1 MKYIFLTA
9 LFSTAAVAQ
18 LPDGYYDFRGGKA
31 GLPGQAAAPPGKS
44 MGAKTDAALNAILS
58 QTPKSLK
65 GPYKAK
71 VLEIQPLEGHTIYSP
86 SDPPPTGQKWPGFI
100 YHNNGCLAIGKVDQ
114 KIVLEISSF
123 GYYVIAD
130 GNINATFTSGPGG
143 GPNFAPSDNG
153 VKAIEWVVDQAGKGK
168 LPDVDATKFGVAGTS
183 CGGILTYNTLQHK
196 RALAAAIISSGLFG
210 GAGRDKLKDL
220 KKPIGFFEGGPFD
233 GGTRNGQADYDTLTT
248 PTVWANGPFG
258 HGGGAGFMTTAVA
271 TFMDWQ
277 LKGNKTAGQAFL
289 DEKNNFI
296 KSLGY
301 TEVKRKNWT

>member
-1 MKYIFLTA
+1 
-9 LFSTAAVAQ
+9 
-18 LPDGYYDFRGGKA
+18 
-31 GLPGQAAAPPGKS
+31 

-71 VLEIQPLEGHTIYSP
+71 VLETQPLEGHTIYSP

-143 GPNFAPSDNG
+143 GPNFAPSDTG
-153 VKAIEWVVDQAGKGK
+153 IKAIEWVVDQAEKGK
-168 LPDVDATKFGVAGTS
+168 LPDVDATKFGVGGTS
-183 CGGILTYNTLQHK
+183 CGGILSYNTLQHK
-196 RALAAAIISSGLFG
+196 RVLAAAIISSGLFG
-210 GAGRDKLKDL
+210 GAGREKLKDL

-233 GGTRNGQADYDTLTT
+233 GGESLWTSLVGFSDSISIVILTIYRNQKRSGRLQHPYYS
-248 PTVWANGPFG
+248 N
-258 HGGGAGFMTTAVA
+258 
-271 TFMDWQ
+271 
-277 LKGNKTAGQAFL
+277 
-289 DEKNNFI
+289 
-296 KSLGY
+296 SLG
-301 TEVKRKNWT
+301 KWSIWTWWRCRFHDYCRCYIYGLAAQGQQDCGTSFLGR